1 MKKLFLLIS
10 VISAFA
16 INSAKA
22 QTDTR
27 ILFVFDASNSMNG
40 YWERERKIEVATKL
54 LIESLDNLAEAENVE
69 LALRVYGHQTKHIPG
84 QQDCDDTE
92 LVVPFAEANN
102 LVIAQALK
110 RLNPQGTTPIAR
122 SLEKAAEDF
131 PNEPGIRNVIIL
143 ITDGIEACDEDP
155 CAVSKALQAKGII
168 LKPFIIGIG
177 IDEKYK
183 STFQCVGNYFD
194 ATKEES
200 FKTILDIVVTQA
212 LNNTTLQIN
221 LLDEN
226 GLPSISDTPF
236 TLYDSRTGEI
246 LQNFVH
252 TLNHKGNPDTLTLDP
267 LFTYRL
273 VTHTYP
279 EIEIDNLSLKP
290 GKHNVWEVEAA
301 QGSIDLSFGSGRNEY
316 SELNCL
322 VMKNGDCELVN
333 LQDFG
338 STEKYLVGEYDLKI
352 LTNPATFISGVQ
364 VNANEV
370 SEVKIPSPG
379 ILFLQTGG
387 NGHGGIFRKV
397 NNQLELVKKF
407 GEVNPSGRYTL
418 QPGNYTV
425 LFRSSSAKQTAYT
438 IEKLIEI
445 KSGVNTNLRL

>member
-1 MKKLFLLIS
+1 MT
-10 VISAFA
+10 FA
-16 INSAKA
+16 GFSAKA

-40 YWERERKIEVATKL
+40 YWERERKIEVATRL
-54 LIESLDNLAEAENVE
+54 LIESLDNLADAENVE

-110 RLNPQGTTPIAR
+110 RLTPQGTTPIAR

-131 PNEPGIRNVIIL
+131 PDDKNVRNVIIL

-177 IDEKYK
+177 IDDKYK

-221 LLDEN
+221 LLDES
-226 GLPSISDTPF
+226 GLPTISDIPF
-236 TLYDSRTGEI
+236 TLYDSKTGEI
-246 LQNFVH
+246 LYNLVH
-252 TLNHKGNPDTLTLDP
+252 TLNYKGNPDTLNLDP
-267 LFTYRL
+267 LFTYRM
-273 VTHTYP
+273 VAHTYP
-279 EIEIDNLSLKP
+279 EIEIDELKLTP
-290 GKHNVWEVEAA
+290 GKHNTWDVQAA
-301 QGSIDLSFGSGRNEY
+301 QGSIDLSFGSGRSEY
-316 SELNCL
+316 SDLKCL
-322 VMKNGDCELVN
+322 VMKDGECDLVN

-338 STEKYLVGEYDLKI
+338 TSEKYLRGEYQLKI
-352 LTNPATFISGVQ
+352 LTSPPTTIPKVI
-364 VNANEV
+364 VLANEV
-370 SEVKIPSPG
+370 TEVKIPTPG
-379 ILFLQTGG
+379 VLFLQTGG
-387 NGHGGIFRKV
+387 NGQGGIFRKV
-397 NNQLELVKKF
+397 DNELELVKKF
-407 GEVNPSGRYTL
+407 GDVNPSGRYTL
-418 QPGNYTV
+418 QPGKYFV
-425 LFRSSSAKQTAYT
+425 IFRSSTAKQTVYT
-438 IEKLIEI
+438 IEKPIEI
-445 KSGVNTNLRL
+445 KSGSNTNLRL